1 MSYLLPH
8 FLFRILLLTQ
18 VLVGAVLCAQPVLLG
33 IDVLEKNNFQLLKDK
48 RFGLLTHL
56 AGVNR
61 HGRSTIQILK
71 NARNCQLV
79 ALFGPEHGIYGD
91 EAANV
96 PIDNR
101 IDGRTGLPVYSL
113 YGRYRKPSPEML
125 RGLDALVIDLQDIG
139 VRSYTYISC
148 MRYAMEACFES
159 DVEVI
164 VLDRPNPLG
173 GLKVDG
179 PPMDPE
185 WMSYVGAFQVPYVHG
200 LTIAELARMA
210 KYQSG
215 CLNIDERTRKKGRL
229 RIVPMQGWKRSLRW
243 PQTGL
248 RWIPTSPYIQNLS
261 AVLGYAMTG
270 LGAQIGGFSH
280 GIGTPY
286 PFRLLRYQ
294 GKSPQEVLHALKKRR
309 LPGLDFRIIQTESK
323 QGQAISGVFVL
334 VTDWER
340 VRPTELSFHM
350 MQLTALWAGRSIYI
364 ESKHADLFNKHV
376 GSTAWW
382 SALSQK
388 GAQLQLNTFIREWQL
403 AANHFQRQSKNY
415 QLYP

>member
-1 MSYLLPH
+1 MLNSRLL
-8 FLFRILLLTQ
+8 FFCVIILVSQLIVNT
-18 VLVGAVLCAQPVLLG
+18 VVCAQPVLLG
-33 IDVLEKNNFQLLKDK
+33 IDVIEKNNFQLLKNK
-48 RFGLLTHL
+48 RFGLLTHP

-61 HGRSTIQILK
+61 HGISSIQVLK
-71 NARNCQLV
+71 NAPNCQLV

-101 IDGRTGLPVYSL
+101 IDRRTGLPVYSL
-113 YGRYRKPSPEML
+113 YGRYRKPSAKML
-125 RGLDALVIDLQDIG
+125 EGLDALVIDLQDIG

-159 DVEVI
+159 DIEVI

-210 KYQSG
+210 KYQTG
-215 CLNIDERTRKKGRL
+215 CLQIDERSRKKGRL
-229 RIVPMQGWKRSLRW
+229 RVVPMQGWQRSMRW

-270 LGAQIGGFSH
+270 LGAQIGDFSH
-280 GIGTPY
+280 GIGTPF

-294 GKSPQEVLHALKKRR
+294 GKSSQQLLRALKKRR
-309 LPGLDFRIIQTESK
+309 LPGLDFRIIQTQSK
-323 QGQAISGVFVL
+323 QGTAVEGVFVL
-334 VTDWER
+334 VTDWEQ
-340 VRPTELSFHM
+340 VRLTELSFHM
-350 MQLTALWAGRSIYI
+350 MQLTALWAGRAIYA
-364 ESKHADLFNKHV
+364 ESKHAALFNKHV
-376 GSTAWW
+376 GSSTWW
-382 SALSQK
+382 SALTK
-388 GAQLQLNTFIREWQL
+388 NGAQLNLNTFIQDWER
-403 AANHFQRQSKNY
+403 AAMRFQHQSKIY

>member
-48 RFGLLTHL
+48 RFGLLTHP

>member
-48 RFGLLTHL
+48 RFGLLTHP

-286 PFRLLRYQ
+286 PFMLLRYQ

-388 GAQLQLNTFIREWQL
+388 GAQLQLSTFIREWQL
-403 AANHFQRQSKNY
+403 AANHFQSQSKNY

>member
-1 MSYLLPH
+1 MSYSLPQY
-8 FLFRILLLTQ
+8 FCRILLLTQ
-18 VLVGAVLCAQPVLLG
+18 LFFGSFLCAQPVLLG
-33 IDVLEKNNFQLLKDK
+33 IDVLEKNRFQVLKNK
-48 RFGLLTHL
+48 RFALLTHP

-61 HGRSTIQILK
+61 HGISSIQVLQ
-71 NARNCQLV
+71 NAPNCQLV

-101 IDGRTGLPVYSL
+101 IDHRTGLPVYSL
-113 YGRYRKPSPEML
+113 YGRYRKPSAEML
-125 RGLDALVIDLQDIG
+125 QGLDALVIDLQDIG

-159 DVEVI
+159 EIEVI

-179 PPMDPE
+179 PPMDPQ

-210 KYQSG
+210 KYQPG
-215 CLNIDERTRKKGRL
+215 CLKIDDRTRKKGRL
-229 RIVPMQGWKRSLRW
+229 TVVPMQGWQRHMRW

-248 RWIPTSPYIQNLS
+248 RWIPTSPYIQNLA

-270 LGAQIGGFSH
+270 LGAQIGDFSH
-280 GIGTPY
+280 GIGTPF
-286 PFRLLRYQ
+286 PFRFLRYQ
-294 GKSPQEVLHALKKRR
+294 DKSPQQVLHALKKRQ
-309 LPGLDFRIIQTESK
+309 LPGLDFRIMQTKSQ
-323 QGQAISGVFVL
+323 QGTALTGVFVL
-334 VTDWER
+334 VTDWEQL
-340 VRPTELSFHM
+340 RPTELSFHM
-350 MQLTALWAGRSIYI
+350 MQLTALWDGPSVYA
-364 ESKHADLFNKHV
+364 ESKQADLFNKHV
-376 GSTAWW
+376 GSSAWW
-382 SALSQK
+382 SALSQN
-388 GAQLQLNTFIREWQL
+388 GDQLSLSKFIRDWER
-403 AANHFQRQSKNY
+403 AATRFKMQSKIY